1 MPVIE
6 PDKAEEIIPDKH
18 LAFDLESKN
27 LEEWFK
33 LFGYEDEHE
42 KFELCHK
49 INASSNNPYEIN
61 QNVQEILEK
70 VFD

>member
-33 LFGYEDEHE
+33 MFGYEDE
-42 KFELCHK
+42 
-49 INASSNNPYEIN
+49 
-61 QNVQEILEK
+61 
-70 VFD
+70 